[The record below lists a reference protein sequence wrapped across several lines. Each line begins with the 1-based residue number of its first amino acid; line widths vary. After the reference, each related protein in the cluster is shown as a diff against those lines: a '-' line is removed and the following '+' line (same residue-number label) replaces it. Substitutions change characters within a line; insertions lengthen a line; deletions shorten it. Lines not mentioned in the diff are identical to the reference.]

1 LEFRQPDGFEKRAR
15 APVQL
20 IEQALGAPEVER
32 RATLSLKRD
41 AHVLEHGQVRKHRG
55 DLERA
60 YQAHARYRSG
70 TRAGDVVALVHDA
83 AARGL
88 EEVRQEVEA
97 GRLPG
102 AVRADEGV
110 DAAAVDLEVDVLD
123 RDETPELLG
132 QLACFKNAVV
142 AHAPRPGG
150 LLPGGL
156 STRTADRATPAICR
170 ASAA

>member
-1 LEFRQPDGFEKRAR
+1 
-15 APVQL
+15 
-20 IEQALGAPEVER
+20 
-32 RATLSLKRD
+32 
-41 AHVLEHGQVRKHRG
+41 
-55 DLERA
+55 
-60 YQAHARYRSG
+60 
-70 TRAGDVVALVHDA
+70 

-156 STRTADRATPAICR
+156 STRTAGRATPAICR
-170 ASAA
+170 ASAACACRGRRRCPRRRRRASCCTPSPRTRRRTRP